1 MKNAKTEFS
10 QLDKEWV
17 ELILEAQK
25 ANISLEEIR
34 KYLLSNKKSSQ
45 HIQAARSDRYRRF
58 RFALLRLLLY

>member
-1 MKNAKTEFS
+1 MKNAKMEFS

-34 KYLLSNKKSSQ
+34 KYLLSHKKSSQ
-45 HIQAARSDRYRRF
+45 HIQADQKSYRKSF
-58 RFALLRLLLY
+58 LNVL

>member
-45 HIQAARSDRYRRF
+45 HIQA
-58 RFALLRLLLY
+58 

>member
-1 MKNAKTEFS
+1 MKNAKMEFS

-45 HIQAARSDRYRRF
+45 HVQAYQKSYRKSF
-58 RFALLRLLLY
+58 LNVL

>member
-1 MKNAKTEFS
+1 MKNAKMEFS

-45 HIQAARSDRYRRF
+45 HIQAARSHTVNPF
-58 RFALLRLLLY
+58 

>member
-1 MKNAKTEFS
+1 MMKNAKMEFS

-34 KYLLSNKKSSQ
+34 KYLLSHKS
-45 HIQAARSDRYRRF
+45 
-58 RFALLRLLLY
+58 LLNISRQPEVIP